1 MDKTARLRTVG
12 AIGSVAVIAFG
23 LFVAK
28 PGSTYRFAPLFLVP
42 IVWLPYL
49 FRRWLRLHPL
59 HYVLFILAI
68 LLHNLGAM
76 GWYQK
81 SPLPM
86 SFDIAVHF
94 YFGVVGGFL
103 VYRMLQQS
111 LPLRGWTLGLMTVL
125 IVLGAGAIHEEVE
138 WFSTLLLGPEKGML
152 KTPAQGVYIFDTQ
165 RDMFNNWVGS
175 ILAVTIY
182 ALVQRRRRA
191 VPDVVAATADARREA
206 VGAV

>member
-1 MDKTARLRTVG
+1 MEKITRLRLVG
-12 AIGSVAVIAFG
+12 LAGSVAVIAFG

-28 PGSTYRFAPLFLVP
+28 PGSTYRIAPLFLVP
-42 IVWLPYL
+42 IVWLPYVV
-49 FRRWLRLHPL
+49 RGWLRLHPL

-94 YFGVVGGFL
+94 FFGVVGGFL

-111 LPLRGWTLGLMTVL
+111 LPLRGWTLALMTVL
-125 IVLGAGAIHEEVE
+125 LVLGAGAIHEEVE

-152 KTPAQGVYIFDTQ
+152 KTPAQGVYEFDTQ
-165 RDMFNNWVGS
+165 RDIFNNWIGSMLAVTVYALYQRGGRPSPAVSPVVRADAVGS
-175 ILAVTIY
+175 I
-182 ALVQRRRRA
+182 
-191 VPDVVAATADARREA
+191 
-206 VGAV
+206 

>member
-1 MDKTARLRTVG
+1 MEKTARLRLVG
-12 AIGSVAVIAFG
+12 AIGSAAVIAFG

-28 PGSTYRFAPLFLVP
+28 PGSTYRIAPLFLVP

-59 HYVLFILAI
+59 HYLLFILAI

-94 YFGVVGGFL
+94 YFGVVGGLL

-111 LPLRGWTLGLMTVL
+111 LPLRGLTLAVMAVL
-125 IVLGAGAIHEEVE
+125 LVLGAGAVHEEVE
-138 WFSTLLLGPEKGML
+138 WFSTLLLGPERGML
-152 KTPAQGVYIFDTQ
+152 KTEAQGVYVFDTQ
-165 RDMFNNWVGS
+165 RDMFNNLIGA
-175 ILAVTIY
+175 ILAVTLY
-182 ALVQRRRRA
+182 ALYQRSRRA
-191 VPDVVAATADARREA
+191 KPAEESTRVPAEATAEA
-206 VGAV
+206 LA

>member
-1 MDKTARLRTVG
+1 MEKITRLRLVG
-12 AIGSVAVIAFG
+12 LAGTVAVIAFA

-28 PGSTYRFAPLFLVP
+28 PGSTYRIAPLFLVP

-49 FRRWLRLHPL
+49 FRGWLHLHPV

-94 YFGVVGGFL
+94 FFGVVGGFL

-111 LPLRGWTLGLMTVL
+111 LPLRVWILALMTVL
-125 IVLGAGAIHEEVE
+125 LVLGAGAIHEEVE

-165 RDMFNNWVGS
+165 RDMFNNLIGA

-182 ALVQRRRRA
+182 ALYLRSGRPAPATSAAVQ
-191 VPDVVAATADARREA
+191 ADA
-206 VGAV
+206 VGSI